1 MVCFR
6 YRFAGFFFVV
16 IKSTGRVDFSVF
28 RTSEMEEEMFTKDTR
43 TIGGRIRV
51 LRETRGIGQKE
62 LAKEFFLANKSV
74 VSAYE
79 REERAIPI
87 DVLLKYSEKF
97 NVSTDWILKG
107 VSRDKISFAEED
119 EEADEFQKIFIML
132 KSVQL
137 KEVAMAQLK
146 ALALLDNY
154 D

>member
-1 MVCFR
+1 
-6 YRFAGFFFVV
+6 
-16 IKSTGRVDFSVF
+16 
-28 RTSEMEEEMFTKDTR
+28 MFTKDTR

-87 DVLLKYSEKF
+87 DVLLKYSDKF

-107 VSRDKISFAEED
+107 VSRDKISFVEED